1 MKTCI
6 ISGPKRSGTTLLNRL
21 FDSQP
26 GLIDMIDEAFF
37 WEHAYRYEIAGRTE
51 MFLDLFRSYDP
62 LALTE
67 GFIERDLLPW
77 IEGRYRQAGSF
88 REFEADLGFDT
99 ERFTDQLDALSG
111 CVRVQD
117 VWHVLVGAYAAASA
131 GDYSGADKV
140 LVKSADYGISILSGR
155 RFLDCACFVFILRN
169 PYYALDS
176 LKKSRQIRCHKLLNP
191 FNFGEALR
199 DYTFFWDHRGEILG
213 KDTILVT
220 YENLVARPREVIKQV
235 AALLEIPFTENLL
248 VPTLAAK
255 PWPGLSS
262 FQETREIDGGI
273 LDRPIQV
280 LSPQEIGLVRKH
292 LADLVESYGYEPER
306 QIPVGSS
313 L

>member
-37 WEHAYRYEIAGRTE
+37 WEHVYRYDIAGRIE
-51 MFLDLFRSYDP
+51 MFLDLLRSYDP
-62 LALTE
+62 PALTE

-77 IEGRYRQAGSF
+77 IEGRYRQAGAF
-88 REFEADLGFDT
+88 REFEVDLGFNT
-99 ERFTDQLDALSG
+99 ETFTGQLDALRG

-117 VWHVLVGAYAAASA
+117 VWHVLVAAYAAASA

-140 LVKSADYGISILSGR
+140 LIKSADYGMSVLSGR
-155 RFLDCACFVFILRN
+155 RFLDRARFVFILRN

-176 LKKSRQIRCHKLLNP
+176 LKKSRQIRGHKLLNP
-191 FNFGEALR
+191 FNFGDALR
-199 DYTFFWDHRGEILG
+199 DYAFFWDHRDEILG
-213 KDTILVT
+213 KDTILIT
-220 YENLVARPREVIKQV
+220 YENLVARPREVIREV
-235 AALLEIPFTENLL
+235 AAFWEIPFTENLL

-255 PWPGLSS
+255 SWPGLSS
-262 FQETREIDGGI
+262 FKETREIEGDI
-273 LDRPIQV
+273 LDRHLQV
-280 LSPQEIGLVRKH
+280 LSPQEIELVRKH
-292 LADLVESYGYEPER
+292 LADLLESYGYEPER
-306 QIPVGSS
+306 QLPAGSS